1 MTKERSYNNYVRLK
15 GYLNKIISKFFYDID
30 YIDFFVH
37 VDSVQI
43 VFYCDVKLE
52 DFPKCDFIKKTI
64 YGFNVLRLE
73 VL

>member
-1 MTKERSYNNYVRLK
+1 MEKEKSYNNYVRLK

-37 VDSVQI
+37 VESVQI
-43 VFYCDVKLE
+43 VFYADIQLE
-52 DFPKCDFIKKTI
+52 NLPKCDFIKKSLT
-64 YGFNVLRLE
+64 GKVLRLE